1 MLSRELIE
9 SAAEAIRDHV
19 RRTPLEHSPR
29 LSELTRAEVFLKL
42 DNQQVTGSFKAR
54 GAMHKLCRLAPDAA
68 ARGVICASSGN
79 HGAAVAYGARKL
91 GLTAVVC
98 VPESAC
104 PSKLDIIRSH
114 GAELRVVGDDCVRT
128 EAYARKAA
136 NEHDMTY
143 VSPYNDPDVAAGQG
157 TIGVELADQLDAIDA
172 VFVALGGGGL
182 IGGVGA
188 YLKQVS
194 PATQVVACSP
204 ERSPAMHAC
213 LEAGS
218 IIDVP
223 CYDTL
228 SDATAGGVERGAITF
243 ELCREVVDQSLILSE
258 AAIKRGMLE
267 LLGPHRMMVE
277 GAAGLALAGLLS
289 SSERWSGK
297 RVVVVVCGGN
307 ISLDKLREVIA

>member
-1 MLSRELIE
+1 MIASSDAASPSRNNCSRSASARAHAKTSAATWSGLDVRGWVGPTCAGENPRNKMLSRELIE

-114 GAELRVVGDDCVRT
+114 GAELRVVRT
-128 EAYARKAA
+128 GFGNFAINSPLMRKFS
-136 NEHDMTY
+136 TRRVY
-143 VSPYNDPDVAAGQG
+143 
-157 TIGVELADQLDAIDA
+157 T
-172 VFVALGGGGL
+172 
-182 IGGVGA
+182 
-188 YLKQVS
+188 
-194 PATQVVACSP
+194 
-204 ERSPAMHAC
+204 
-213 LEAGS
+213 
-218 IIDVP
+218 
-223 CYDTL
+223 
-228 SDATAGGVERGAITF
+228 
-243 ELCREVVDQSLILSE
+243 
-258 AAIKRGMLE
+258 
-267 LLGPHRMMVE
+267 
-277 GAAGLALAGLLS
+277 S
-289 SSERWSGK
+289 S
-297 RVVVVVCGGN
+297 
-307 ISLDKLREVIA
+307 

>member
-1 MLSRELIE
+1 
-9 SAAEAIRDHV
+9 
-19 RRTPLEHSPR
+19 
-29 LSELTRAEVFLKL
+29 
-42 DNQQVTGSFKAR
+42 
-54 GAMHKLCRLAPDAA
+54 
-68 ARGVICASSGN
+68 
-79 HGAAVAYGARKL
+79 
-91 GLTAVVC
+91 
-98 VPESAC
+98 
-104 PSKLDIIRSH
+104 
-114 GAELRVVGDDCVRT
+114 
-128 EAYARKAA
+128 
-136 NEHDMTY
+136 
-143 VSPYNDPDVAAGQG
+143 
-157 TIGVELADQLDAIDA
+157 
-172 VFVALGGGGL
+172 
-182 IGGVGA
+182 
-188 YLKQVS
+188 
-194 PATQVVACSP
+194 
-204 ERSPAMHAC
+204 MHAC